1 MQVHTIWYVLRIFIP
16 GICTVHI
23 EVCAFSSRT
32 FASSSPTTARPVFS
46 RASGC
51 RTRRRSAGTLR
62 QYGARLGPGRTSWRV
77 LWASRVAR
85 AGSFLRDC
93 VPRRVAKEYG
103 THTCCFWLC
112 SKQCCLCTSHS
123 LLSVFLPLWKPY
135 TEPLYNS
142 SCVSSFLL
150 LDSYGTRYMYAPW
163 LLSFYVPAQIPQ

>member
-1 MQVHTIWYVLRIFIP
+1 MSASTIIALINVKTRTQGP
-16 GICTVHI
+16 
-23 EVCAFSSRT
+23 FSLFRC
-32 FASSSPTTARPVFS
+32 
-46 RASGC
+46 GGQ
-51 RTRRRSAGTLR
+51 AGSWSLHR
-62 QYGARLGPGRTSWRV
+62 GARLGPGRTSWRV